1 MHIDDLKLQ
10 SRWVC
15 YKSPSDKA
23 PMCATTGRNAASTDP
38 KTWATYAQAK
48 AACQRY
54 GWHGVG
60 IVLTGDGVVGIDI
73 DDCIEYI
80 DDDATVKPSASVYRS
95 RLLHTYAEVSPSG
108 HGLHF
113 IGQGVVGKAFKIT
126 HDGMSFEVYGDGRYL
141 TFTEECVD
149 GHALELSDIQAV
161 IDDMRT
167 DLTPAPRT
175 TAPTRRHD
183 PSPPTTIPDAWV
195 KAVWERRR
203 QTAYDMV
210 ASAIDGER
218 HYARWK
224 AGRLAGGA
232 LAMVRNH
239 GFDPM
244 SDDSVIDMLIEA
256 QPPSKDAERKEYR
269 VIEDGLRDGLANPL
283 EMPVPPPAEPPTP
296 ISVPPSPVVVDA
308 AVPADEPTEYHLTDI
323 GNGLRFVHATRGRL
337 HYVAEWKSWV
347 VWDGKRWA
355 HGDDAAVVKLAH
367 KVALSIYDDISKE
380 DDDKRRKELIK
391 WALASESAVRI
402 DAMMK
407 TARPYLT
414 VPASQFDTHPH
425 LLTVANGVVNLKD
438 GTLSPHDSSLML
450 TKMVGIDYHG
460 ATPTPRWNAFLR
472 TVMDGNDEL
481 VQYLKVAMGYTMTG
495 STDEHCLFFLYG
507 VGANGKSTFLEA
519 MRLVMGDYYVTTSVE
534 ALLATDY
541 TGGATPYVAGLQG
554 MRCAM
559 ASEMPEGRR
568 FNESLVKDVTG
579 GGMLTARHLY
589 GAPFQFMPSH
599 TLWISGNYRPR
610 ITGTD
615 DGIWRRLRVI
625 PFTVSIPPERRRPMS
640 DIMADFVEEQS
651 GILAW
656 VIQGAIHWYDW
667 GLPKVDAID
676 KAVMEYRGEED
687 IVARYIADRCVIG
700 HGMTVVKTKLFED
713 WTTWLEEENEV
724 AAEKW
729 QQRRFT
735 ENLLRKG
742 ITLGGQG
749 RMQYIGIGLRS
760 DRETV

>member
-1 MHIDDLKLQ
+1 M
-10 SRWVC
+10 R
-15 YKSPSDKA
+15 
-23 PMCATTGRNAASTDP
+23 G
-38 KTWATYAQAK
+38 
-48 AACQRY
+48 CQRY
-54 GWHGVG
+54 KFEGVG
-60 IVLTGDGVVGIDI
+60 LVLTGDGIVGIDI
-73 DDCIEYI
+73 DDCIEY
-80 DDDATVKPSASVYRS
+80 DGDDAIVKPSASVYRS

-108 HGLHF
+108 HGLRF
-113 IGQGVVGKAFKIT
+113 LGNASIDKAFKVT
-126 HDGMSFEVYGDGRYL
+126 HDGMSFEIYHTARYL
-141 TFTEECVD
+141 TITEAHIE
-149 GHALELSDIQAV
+149 GHALEFGDIQAV
-161 IDDMRT
+161 VDDMRT

-175 TAPTRRHD
+175 PASTRRHD
-183 PSPPTTIPDAWV
+183 PSPLTTIPDAWV

-210 ASAIDGER
+210 KNAIDGER

-224 AGRLAGGA
+224 AGRLMGGA
-232 LAMVRNH
+232 LAM
-239 GFDPM
+239 G
-244 SDDSVIDMLIEA
+244 
-256 QPPSKDAERKEYR
+256 

-308 AVPADEPTEYHLTDI
+308 PVPADEPTEYHLTDI

-337 HYVAEWKSWV
+337 HYVAEWKAWV

-367 KVALSIYDDISKE
+367 KVALSIYDDISKQ

-450 TKMVGIDYHG
+450 TKMVHIDYHG
-460 ATPTPRWNAFLR
+460 ATPTPKWNAFLR
-472 TVMDGNDEL
+472 TVMADSDEL
-481 VQYLKVAMGYTMTG
+481 VRYLKAAMGYTMTG
-495 STDEHCLFFLYG
+495 NTDEHCLFFLYG

-687 IVARYIADRCVIG
+687 IVARYIADRCVTG
-700 HGMTVVKTKLFED
+700 HGMTVVKTKLLDD
-713 WTTWLEEENEV
+713 WTAWLEQENEV

-729 QQRRFT
+729 PKRRFT

>member
-1 MHIDDLKLQ
+1 
-10 SRWVC
+10 
-15 YKSPSDKA
+15 
-23 PMCATTGRNAASTDP
+23 
-38 KTWATYAQAK
+38 
-48 AACQRY
+48 
-54 GWHGVG
+54 
-60 IVLTGDGVVGIDI
+60 
-73 DDCIEYI
+73 
-80 DDDATVKPSASVYRS
+80 
-95 RLLHTYAEVSPSG
+95 
-108 HGLHF
+108 
-113 IGQGVVGKAFKIT
+113 
-126 HDGMSFEVYGDGRYL
+126 
-141 TFTEECVD
+141 
-149 GHALELSDIQAV
+149 
-161 IDDMRT
+161 
-167 DLTPAPRT
+167 
-175 TAPTRRHD
+175 
-183 PSPPTTIPDAWV
+183 
-195 KAVWERRR
+195 
-203 QTAYDMV
+203 
-210 ASAIDGER
+210 
-218 HYARWK
+218 
-224 AGRLAGGA
+224 
-232 LAMVRNH
+232 
-239 GFDPM
+239 
-244 SDDSVIDMLIEA
+244 
-256 QPPSKDAERKEYR
+256 
-269 VIEDGLRDGLANPL
+269 
-283 EMPVPPPAEPPTP
+283 
-296 ISVPPSPVVVDA
+296 
-308 AVPADEPTEYHLTDI
+308 
-323 GNGLRFVHATRGRL
+323 
-337 HYVAEWKSWV
+337 
-347 VWDGKRWA
+347 
-355 HGDDAAVVKLAH
+355 
-367 KVALSIYDDISKE
+367 
-380 DDDKRRKELIK
+380 
-391 WALASESAVRI
+391 
-402 DAMMK
+402 
-407 TARPYLT
+407 
-414 VPASQFDTHPH
+414 
-425 LLTVANGVVNLKD
+425 
-438 GTLSPHDSSLML
+438 
-450 TKMVGIDYHG
+450 
-460 ATPTPRWNAFLR
+460 
-472 TVMDGNDEL
+472 
-481 VQYLKVAMGYTMTG
+481 MTG

-687 IVARYIADRCVIG
+687 IVARYIADRCVTG
-700 HGMTVVKTKLFED
+700 HGMTVVKTRLLDD
-713 WTTWLEEENEV
+713 WTAWLEQENEV

-729 QQRRFT
+729 PKRRFT